1 VPNFE
6 NINRTKKLPIDHSV
20 DLKNWSASAKAGLEF
35 ANNGISDSLT
45 GSNAPSVFIQN
56 LSRAVSIANRKPE
69 PLTILTIKFC
79 EPLISK
85 KVRADPRKI
94 VAETQLLKIR
104 SDMARELLAGTRAIT
119 KTLRGGDFFSRIA
132 VAGFWICLHSDLAS
146 AQVAAQR
153 FATAVQVE
161 IPNQILNLD
170 VHLYSRRELTTM
182 GSWVSEID
190 EGYFNEPT
198 T

>member
-1 VPNFE
+1 ME
-6 NINRTKKLPIDHSV
+6 
-20 DLKNWSASAKAGLEF
+20 
-35 ANNGISDSLT
+35 
-45 GSNAPSVFIQN
+45 
-56 LSRAVSIANRKPE
+56 
-69 PLTILTIKFC
+69 
-79 EPLISK
+79 
-85 KVRADPRKI
+85 
-94 VAETQLLKIR
+94 
-104 SDMARELLAGTRAIT
+104 RELLAGARAIT
-119 KTLRGGDFFSRIA
+119 KSLRGGDFFSRIA

-170 VHLYSRRELTTM
+170 VRLYSRRELTTM